1 MIFRKNRFLLYFLKG
16 YFMLKKILS
25 GRSCAECRLCCV
37 FDRYDVWETPV
48 FTEEIRD
55 KILSAKP
62 EAEFIGKDGGYIF
75 RVGEIGEDQ
84 LFSCPA
90 LTETGCML
98 GDEKPFDCRIWPYRI
113 MEVGGRRAITIASI
127 CDELYNRP
135 LSQLVD
141 FLKEGLADIIFAY
154 ADAHPE
160 IVKPY
165 YEGYPV
171 LMFEKQ
177 S

>member
-1 MIFRKNRFLLYFLKG
+1 
-16 YFMLKKILS
+16 MLKKILS
-25 GRSCAECRLCCV
+25 GEACAACKLCCI

-55 KILSAKP
+55 RILEARP
-62 EAEFIGKDGGYIF
+62 ETQFVTKDGGYIF
-75 RVGEIGEDQ
+75 RVGKISGDQ

-90 LTETGCML
+90 LPDSGWML
-98 GDEKPFDCRIWPYRI
+98 GDDKPFDCRIWPYRI
-113 MEVGGRRAITIASI
+113 MNVGGRRAITIASI

-141 FLKEGLADIIFAY
+141 FLKEGLAEEIFAY
-154 ADAHPE
+154 ADKHPE

-171 LMFEKQ
+171 LMFERNKLI
-177 S
+177 

>member
-1 MIFRKNRFLLYFLKG
+1 
-16 YFMLKKILS
+16 MLKKILS
-25 GRSCAECRLCCV
+25 GKSCAECRLCCI
-37 FDRYDVWETPV
+37 FDRYDIWETPV
-48 FTEEIRD
+48 FNEEIMNRI
-55 KILSAKP
+55 KQLRP
-62 EAEFIGKDGGYIF
+62 GTEFVTKDGGYIF
-75 RVGEIGEDQ
+75 KADNIGADQ

-90 LTETGCML
+90 LTETGCIL
-98 GDEKPFDCRIWPYRI
+98 GDDKPFDCRIWPYRI

-135 LSQLVD
+135 LSQLVG
-141 FLKEGLADIIFAY
+141 FLKEGLAEAIFSY

-171 LMFEKQ
+171 LLFENAKL
-177 S
+177 

>member
-1 MIFRKNRFLLYFLKG
+1 
-16 YFMLKKILS
+16 MLKKILS
-25 GRSCAECRLCCV
+25 GESCANCRLCCV

-48 FTEEIRD
+48 FTEDIKN
-55 KILSAKP
+55 KILEKAP
-62 EAEFIGKDGGYIF
+62 DTQFLPVEGGYIF
-75 RVGEIGEDQ
+75 KVSEFDDEG

-90 LTETGCML
+90 LTEKGCML

-113 MEVGGRRAITIASI
+113 MNIGGRRAITIASI

-141 FLKEGLADIIFAY
+141 FLKEGLGEKIFSY

-177 S
+177 

>member
-1 MIFRKNRFLLYFLKG
+1 
-16 YFMLKKILS
+16 MLKKILS
-25 GRSCAECRLCCV
+25 GESCANCRLCCV

-48 FTEEIRD
+48 FTEDIKN
-55 KILSAKP
+55 KILEKAP
-62 EAEFIGKDGGYIF
+62 DTQFLPVEGGYIF
-75 RVGEIGEDQ
+75 KVSEFDDEG

-90 LTETGCML
+90 LTEKGCML

-113 MEVGGRRAITIASI
+113 MNIGGRRAITIASI

-141 FLKEGLADIIFAY
+141 FLKEGLGEKIFAY

-177 S
+177 

>member
-1 MIFRKNRFLLYFLKG
+1 
-16 YFMLKKILS
+16 MLKKILS
-25 GRSCAECRLCCV
+25 GESCANCRLCCV

-48 FTEEIRD
+48 FTEDIKN
-55 KILSAKP
+55 KILEKAP
-62 EAEFIGKDGGYIF
+62 DTQFLPVEGGYIF
-75 RVGEIGEDQ
+75 KVSEFDDEG

-90 LTETGCML
+90 LTENGCML

-113 MEVGGRRAITIASI
+113 MNIGGRRAITIASI

-141 FLKEGLADIIFAY
+141 FLKEGLGEKIFAY

-177 S
+177 

>member
-1 MIFRKNRFLLYFLKG
+1 
-16 YFMLKKILS
+16 MLKKILS
-25 GRSCAECRLCCV
+25 GKSCAECRLCCI
-37 FDRYDVWETPV
+37 FDRYDIWETPV
-48 FTEEIRD
+48 FNEEIKNRI
-55 KILSAKP
+55 KQLRP
-62 EAEFIGKDGGYIF
+62 GTEFVTKDGGYIF
-75 RVGEIGEDQ
+75 KADNIGADQ

-90 LTETGCML
+90 LTETGCIL
-98 GDEKPFDCRIWPYRI
+98 GDDKPFDCRIWPYRI

-135 LSQLVD
+135 LSQLVG
-141 FLKEGLADIIFAY
+141 FLKEGLAEAIFSY

-171 LMFEKQ
+171 LMFENAKL
-177 S
+177 

>member
-1 MIFRKNRFLLYFLKG
+1 
-16 YFMLKKILS
+16 MLKKILS
-25 GRSCAECRLCCV
+25 GESCAQCRLCCV

-48 FTEEIRD
+48 FTEDIKN
-55 KILSAKP
+55 KILENAP
-62 EAEFIGKDGGYIF
+62 DTQFLPVEGGYIF
-75 RVGEIGEDQ
+75 KVSEFDDEG

-90 LTETGCML
+90 LTEKGCIL

-113 MEVGGRRAITIASI
+113 MNIGGRRAITIASI

-141 FLKEGLADIIFAY
+141 FLKEGLGDEIFAY

-171 LMFEKQ
+171 LMLEKE
-177 S
+177 

>member
-1 MIFRKNRFLLYFLKG
+1 
-16 YFMLKKILS
+16 MLKKILKAE
-25 GRSCAECRLCCV
+25 SCAACRLCCI

-55 KILSAKP
+55 RIKSVNP
-62 EAEFIGKDGGYIF
+62 ETEFITKDGGYIF
-75 RVGEIGEDQ
+75 KVKEINEDQ

-90 LTETGCML
+90 LTEHGCML
-98 GDEKPFDCRIWPYRI
+98 GDDKPFDCRIWPYRI

-141 FLKEGLADIIFAY
+141 LLKEGLADTIFGY
-154 ADAHPE
+154 ADEHPE

-165 YEGYPV
+165 YDGYPV
-171 LMFEKQ
+171 LMFEK
-177 S
+177 

>member
-1 MIFRKNRFLLYFLKG
+1 
-16 YFMLKKILS
+16 MLKKILS
-25 GRSCAECRLCCV
+25 GESCANCRLCCV

-48 FTEEIRD
+48 FTEDIKN
-55 KILSAKP
+55 KILEKAP
-62 EAEFIGKDGGYIF
+62 DTQFLPVEGGYIF
-75 RVGEIGEDQ
+75 KVSEFDDEG

-90 LTETGCML
+90 LTEKGCML
-98 GDEKPFDCRIWPYRI
+98 GDEKPFDCRIWPYRTMNI
-113 MEVGGRRAITIASI
+113 GGRRAITIASI

-141 FLKEGLADIIFAY
+141 FLKEGLGEKIFAY

-177 S
+177 

>member
-1 MIFRKNRFLLYFLKG
+1 
-16 YFMLKKILS
+16 MLKKILE
-25 GRSCAECRLCCV
+25 GKSCAECRLCCV

-48 FTEEIRD
+48 FTDEIKE
-55 KILSAKP
+55 KILEKNP
-62 EAEFIGKDGGYIF
+62 NTEFTPKDGGWIF
-75 RVGEIGEDQ
+75 KVNEFDAEG

-90 LTETGCML
+90 LTPTGCML

-135 LSQLVD
+135 LSQLVE
-141 FLKEGLADIIFAY
+141 FLKEGLADDIFSY

-165 YEGYPV
+165 FEGYPV
-171 LMFEKQ
+171 LIFDNK
-177 S
+177 

>member
-1 MIFRKNRFLLYFLKG
+1 
-16 YFMLKKILS
+16 MLKKILKGS
-25 GRSCAECRLCCV
+25 SCAECRLCCI

-48 FTEEIRD
+48 FTPEIRD
-55 KILSAKP
+55 KILEVKP
-62 EAEFIGKDGGYIF
+62 ATKFISKDNGYIF
-75 RVGEIGEDQ
+75 RVEEFSDEG

-90 LTETGCML
+90 LTENGCIL
-98 GDEKPFDCRIWPYRI
+98 SDGKPFDCRIWPYRI
-113 MEVGGRRAITIASI
+113 MNISGRRAITIASI

-141 FLKEGLADIIFAY
+141 FLKEGLADEIFRY
-154 ADAHPE
+154 ADSHPE

-171 LMFEKQ
+171 LMFETKKLD
-177 S
+177 

>member
-1 MIFRKNRFLLYFLKG
+1 
-16 YFMLKKILS
+16 MLKKILS
-25 GRSCAECRLCCV
+25 GESCANCRLCCI

-48 FTEEIRD
+48 FTEDIKN
-55 KILSAKP
+55 KILEKAP
-62 EAEFIGKDGGYIF
+62 DTQFLPVEGGYIF
-75 RVGEIGEDQ
+75 KVSEFDDEG

-90 LTETGCML
+90 LTEKGCML

-113 MEVGGRRAITIASI
+113 MNIGGRRAITIASI

-141 FLKEGLADIIFAY
+141 FLKEGLGEKIFAY

-177 S
+177 